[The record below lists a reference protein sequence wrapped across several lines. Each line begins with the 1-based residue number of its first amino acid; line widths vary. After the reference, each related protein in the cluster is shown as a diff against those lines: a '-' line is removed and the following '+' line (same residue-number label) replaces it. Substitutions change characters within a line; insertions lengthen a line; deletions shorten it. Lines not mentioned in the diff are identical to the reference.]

1 MLAAGKFG
9 IFTVCLKAGQARHHD
24 HHGAAR
30 LNVRR
35 GGQHHP
41 RPLLPPAAGQHICSG
56 PQFQRRNL
64 LSKVSVAHCSVRFRD
79 CYRKLILACGADCVL
94 LHDADPGNA
103 VLAEGGEDVP
113 RGGGGGPGRGQ
124 SAVQ

>member
-1 MLAAGKFG
+1 MVFY
-9 IFTVCLKAGQARHHD
+9 TVCLKAGQARHHD

-41 RPLLPPAAGQHICSG
+41 RPLLPPAAGQHICNG
-56 PQFQRRNL
+56 PQFL
-64 LSKVSVAHCSVRFRD
+64 CSPKFRYGIVWPGFRG
-79 CYRKLILACGADCVL
+79 CYRKLSLACGADCLL

-113 RGGGGGPGRGQ
+113 RGGGGGAGRGQ